1 MIFSHIKSFFA
12 ILPKLNTCTLEKKM
26 SSAEKENSINIAG
39 EKRLLRTDHGTTY
52 FSISDNLNEF
62 DGLWSYGFHL
72 FQRVFLNEKHKIASK
87 RISRFY
93 CDIVY
98 QNNSRVKTMLF
109 KNNQG
114 FWFSPYK
121 KAFSHGVIHYKFA
134 IPSKYELISAEKNVL
149 LLKYLSPDREGFGV
163 DTLYVA
169 LTCDNSFYFE
179 NVRATEKALEFK
191 QKRLKHEKKD
201 AGVLFMYSN
210 NLDKLKE
217 CVKVKSPLID
227 ILIKQHINNCSLT
240 LKYSE
245 CTTNSSALNKA
256 LNFSAISGSYFI
268 MSKNNRIGIWAGYP
282 WFDNSWGR
290 DTFIALPGI
299 ALVSGRFE
307 QAAHIISIFLKYQN
321 MDKNSPTYGR
331 IPNVIWNEENI
342 MFNTADATPLL
353 IRELYEYYLYTGDV
367 ATVMSVWNRIILA
380 VDAVYIAHKDKQ
392 NFVPNEDA
400 DDWMDARILGED
412 SYSPRGDK
420 QVEIQSL
427 WFTAL
432 YAVVRMAE
440 ALIKRSENYSPLLQD
455 INIDSVKHKR
465 DEYLNEAE
473 KLSRSFKKM
482 FITTKAPYIY
492 DHLNIDGTPDIKARP
507 NVLLAMYYNDLPGI
521 PRLIDRDSGLLVFK
535 YISEN
540 CVFEHGV
547 ASLGRYESDF
557 HPVHISKMYHKD
569 AAYHNGMIWCWLSG
583 AFIHAATSYGAQK
596 FAFRHTKAL
605 TREILQGATPGN
617 LPELF
622 DPFCK
627 DGKINATGTY
637 SQAWSVSEYS
647 RAFYQDYMGIRP
659 NVPARQLYFTPHFP
673 AEIGGFQ
680 AKVRYGSYETLYL
693 DLKTNLKSENISY
706 LGIFAQEILQ
716 PLEVIVDVDIGSEE
730 CNGKIENK
738 TVHLKI
744 MLKSSGARV
753 RLGFDFVETNRF
765 KLKDL
770 YVSSNAEL
778 VSMETSGE
786 TLCES
791 VTANLTYTQ
800 PLSESDISSYR
811 CMLEEDYLDK
821 KILGERFDKEKRF
834 S

>member
-1 MIFSHIKSFFA
+1 MI
-12 ILPKLNTCTLEKKM
+12 
-26 SSAEKENSINIAG
+26 SAERESAINISG
-39 EKRLLRTDHGTTY
+39 DKRLLRSDHGTTY

-62 DGLWSYGFHL
+62 DGLWSYGFHV
-72 FQRVFLNEKHKIASK
+72 FQRVFLNEKYRIAGK
-87 RISRFY
+87 RISRFQCEIAY
-93 CDIVY
+93 H
-98 QNNSRVKTMLF
+98 NNSRAKIMLF

-121 KAFSHGVIHYKFA
+121 KAFYHSAIDYKFV
-134 IPSKYELISAEKNVL
+134 ISSEYELISAEKNVIF
-149 LLKYLSPDREGFGV
+149 LKYFTPKRDGFGV
-163 DTLYVA
+163 EKLYVA
-169 LTCDNSFYFE
+169 LTCDQNFYFE
-179 NVRATEKALEFK
+179 NVCATQTYLKFK
-191 QKRLKHEKKD
+191 QKKMKGEKKD
-201 AGVLFMYSN
+201 AGVLFLYSN

-217 CVKVKSPLID
+217 SVNVKSNIID
-227 ILIKQHINNCSLT
+227 VLIKQHFNNCSLT

-245 CTTNSSALNKA
+245 CSTNSSLLNKA
-256 LNFSAISGSYFI
+256 LDFGSITGSYFI
-268 MSKNNRIGIWAGYP
+268 MSKNNRIGIWAGFP
-282 WFDNSWGR
+282 WFDNGWGR

-299 ALVSGRFE
+299 VLVTGRFE
-307 QAAHIISIFLKYQN
+307 QAAHIISVFFKYQN
-321 MDKNSPTYGR
+321 MEKSSPTYGR

-353 IRELYEYYLYTGDV
+353 IREVYEYYLYTGDV
-367 ATVMSVWNRIILA
+367 ATVMSIWNRIILA
-380 VDAVYIAHKDKQ
+380 VDAVYIAHKDRY

-400 DDWMDARILGED
+400 DDWMDARILGQD
-412 SYSPRGDK
+412 SYSPRGDR

-432 YAVVRMAE
+432 HAVVQMADE
-440 ALIKRSENYSPLLQD
+440 LIRRNENYSPLLQD
-455 INIDSVKHKR
+455 IDIAVVKRKR

-482 FITTKAPYIY
+482 FITKEAPYIY
-492 DHLNIDGTPDIKARP
+492 DHLNKDGTPDVLARP

-521 PRLIDRDSGLLVFK
+521 PSLIDRDSGLLAFK
-535 YISEN
+535 YISSN

-547 ASLGRYESDF
+547 ASLGRYEADF
-557 HPVHISKMYHKD
+557 HPVHISDMYHKD

-583 AFIHAATSYGAQK
+583 AFIHVAVSYGLQK
-596 FAFRHTKAL
+596 FAYRQTKAL
-605 TREILQGATPGN
+605 TREILHGATPGC

-622 DPFCK
+622 DPLCK
-627 DGKINATGTY
+627 DGKVNASGTY
-637 SQAWSVSEYS
+637 SQAWSVSEYN

-673 AEIGGFQ
+673 GEIGGFQ
-680 AKVRYGSYETLYL
+680 AKVRYGSYETLYV
-693 DLKTNLKSENISY
+693 DLKTSLKSGNISAMS
-706 LGIFAQEILQ
+706 IFAQEIIQ
-716 PLEVIVDVDIGSEE
+716 PLEVIVKVDIGSEE
-730 CNGKIENK
+730 NNGSVENK
-738 TVHLKI
+738 AVYLKI
-744 MLKSSGARV
+744 MLKSSGAKV
-753 RLGFDFVETNRF
+753 RMGFDFVETNRF

-791 VTANLTYTQ
+791 AAKNLTYTQ
-800 PLSESDISSYR
+800 PLSESDICSYR

-834 S
+834 K